1 MGPNDVI
8 SLFGPRSV
16 LLAPV
21 SSFSG
26 GVAVGGIREV
36 VVGVEI
42 WWWWYQREEGGRK
55 GEAASI
61 VVVVVMRKK

>member
-42 WWWWYQREEGGRK
+42 WWWWYWREEGGK
-55 GEAASI
+55 ATLM
-61 VVVVVMRKK
+61 VVVVVVRKK